1 MQWPV
6 LTLLYT
12 RLVRN
17 VIDSSLPPDSYRGSI
32 IAITNSYI
40 GTLKIAQLHMEN
52 SSA

>member
-17 VIDSSLPPDSYRGSI
+17 VIDSSLPPDSHRGSI
-32 IAITNSYI
+32 SQTHRH
-40 GTLKIAQLHMEN
+40 LEN
-52 SSA
+52 SSAPYGK